1 MTYKITTRQTK
12 AGTAFDL
19 YVRWKGQR
27 YRPLLGHNLTKQQAE
42 EAAIAMIAKIQ
53 TQFALPHIREATH
66 SLRDLLTL
74 FWDSFAVKKRVDRVR
89 PKGIIEN
96 HLLPAFGHRPVSSL
110 TPTDG
115 LDYVRNRQQAGASA
129 GTIRRE
135 WQVLMRLLN
144 LGVRYDWL
152 DKNRLKAVELPDASR
167 RTRVAESQELEGI
180 RLLKDRVMPEVL
192 KELWRV
198 VVAELNTGLR
208 EAKLLSI
215 DRSWIRQ
222 ETDGWWLVLPPSAT
236 RLKGTPTRIPLNAS
250 ALSALRNPLPSL
262 TDGRVFRRW
271 SDVRAFKKY
280 WARVC
285 TLAKIH
291 DLHFHDLRHT
301 FATRLQGLG
310 VDYEVRQALLGH
322 RMPGMTAS
330 YSHGGPA
337 WDQKLRDAVT
347 KLDSAFKL
355 SYGLSYER
363 PAVAVGDPN
372 LLKNG
377 EPAGTRTQGP
387 RLKRSCPRND
397 YGDRMVRT
405 AWSPK
410 NPCSLRLANQIC
422 ANSFKSRF
430 SFVFRWVRVPL
441 SS

>member
-1 MTYKITTRQTK
+1 MLWTFVDQVSTIAIPVIVEIRMAYTITKRHTK
-12 AGTAFDL
+12 KGLAFDL
-19 YVRWKGQR
+19 YFRLRGVR
-27 YRPLLGHNLTKQQAE
+27 YRPLLGYNLTKQQAE
-42 EAAIAMIAKIQ
+42 EAAIAMTAKIQ
-53 TQFALPHIREATH
+53 TQSALPRSRESTH
-66 SLRDLLTL
+66 TLRDLLTL
-74 FWDSFAVKKRVDRVR
+74 FWDSFAVKKRVDHVR
-89 PKGIIEN
+89 PKGILEN
-96 HLLPAFGHRPVSSL
+96 HLLPAFGDRTVSSL

-115 LDYVRNRQQAGASA
+115 LDYVRKRQQAGASA

-152 DKNRLKAVELPDASR
+152 DKNRLKAVELPDAQR
-167 RTRVAESQELEGI
+167 RTRVAEVQELERI
-180 RLLKDRVMPEVL
+180 RQLKDRVMLEVL

-198 VVAELNTGLR
+198 VVAELNIGLR

-222 ETDGWWLVLPPSAT
+222 EVDGWWLVLPPSAT

-250 ALSALRNPLPSL
+250 ALWALRDPLPSL

-285 TLAKIH
+285 TLAKIQ

-322 RMPGMTAS
+322 RMPGMTAT

-355 SYGLSYER
+355 SYGLSYKR
-363 PAVAVGDPN
+363 PAVAVADPN
-372 LLKNG
+372 LLNCG

-387 RLKRSCPRND
+387 RLKRAML
-397 YGDRMVRT
+397 Y
-405 AWSPK
+405 
-410 NPCSLRLANQIC
+410 RLSYRLTIE
-422 ANSFKSRF
+422 R
-430 SFVFRWVRVPL
+430 
-441 SS
+441 